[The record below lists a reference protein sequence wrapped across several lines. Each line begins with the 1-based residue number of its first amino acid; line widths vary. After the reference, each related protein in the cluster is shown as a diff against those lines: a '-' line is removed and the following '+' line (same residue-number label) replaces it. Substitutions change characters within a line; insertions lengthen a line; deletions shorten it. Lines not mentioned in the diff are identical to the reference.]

1 NLLKEKIIIFDGATG
16 SYLQTMA
23 LKPAD
28 YGKPEYEGLNEY
40 LSISKPEA
48 VTRVHEDYL
57 KAGADVIETNTFGA
71 NSAVLAEYG
80 LQGSAKE
87 LNLAS
92 VKLAKAAAAKY
103 STPDKPRFVAGSIG
117 PTNKSIFV
125 TGGVT
130 FDQMRGLYLE
140 QINAMLEA
148 GVDILLLETAHDIMN
163 LKAGLVAARQALGSK
178 LGQVPVI
185 ASVTMDS
192 FGLMLSGHNTEA
204 VYSALSHFPLSA
216 LGFNCGA
223 GPKNM
228 GARLEALS
236 KVSPFPI
243 FCMPNA
249 GLPNENGLYTQ
260 TPEDFAA
267 SMLGFAKKGWLN
279 IAGGCCGTLPGHI
292 KALSSA
298 LRGVK
303 PGVRRVDH
311 PWTLSGVEALYSED
325 IEPPVM
331 AGERNNSIGSKK
343 FRDIVAAGHWDE
355 AVEMARA
362 QVKAGAHVLDVCL
375 SNPERNEI
383 EDINTFIPM
392 LIKAVRV
399 PLMIDTTDVKAMEEV
414 LKYAPGKIIL
424 NSVNFEFGEDKPR
437 KVAGLCKTYGAK
449 LVFGC
454 IDENKEEGMARTAQ
468 RKVTIAR
475 RAYRFLTADCALPEE
490 DIIFDPLVFPVGV
503 GPEYAATAHETLKA
517 VAEIKK
523 LFPKTKTVLGVSNVS
538 FGLPPAGREILNSVF
553 LHHLVGAGLGVA
565 IVNIEKLKR
574 YASMA
579 PDEKAMAEDLI
590 FARNANA
597 ASVFAEYFRGVKKA
611 ALTETKSAALPPE
624 EALEAKISDGSKEG
638 VEELVNKLLEKYG
651 PLEIING
658 PVLKA
663 MGSVGK
669 KFAAGELIVT
679 EVLQS
684 AEVTKKA
691 VAVMESALKAAKAPK
706 RGKVLLATV
715 KGDVHDIGK
724 NLVNIIF
731 ESNGFEVLDLGVKV
745 PSETIVEAALK
756 EKPDFIGLSGLLV
769 RSTEQMAITAR
780 ELALAG
786 ISCPLLVGG
795 AALTAKYT
803 ENNIVPVYKGQV
815 FYAQDAM
822 GGLNYALG
830 SAIASN
836 QSPVTGNQSKEAT
849 INSSSFSR
857 GQRQRPATGQSHSH
871 QPSVADS
878 AIGPRQASVTALYP
892 DNIPVPAD
900 LDKHILNDFDL
911 SGLFENLNYDLF
923 NLRFLKLKKTDIKKV
938 EDVKKHVEELK
949 TEIIS
954 GKLLKARGVY
964 RFFPVK
970 SSGNSINVYKTD
982 AKTKIETFYFP
993 RQTVGD
999 RLSIPDFISPDGSK
1013 TDYMAFFAVTCGE
1026 GVMELSKAE
1035 RERGNYLR
1043 SYMIEAL
1050 ALTLAEAFA
1059 EAVHAII
1066 RKDWGF
1072 VNEAPV
1078 KPLHLAKYRGK
1089 RYSFGYPVCPEL
1101 SGQTKLFKLLEP
1113 EAAINLKLTD
1123 NLMMEPEASVSA
1135 FVLHN
1140 PKAVYFGI

>member
-1 NLLKEKIIIFDGATG
+1 MKNLMKERIIIFDGATG
-16 SYLQTMA
+16 TYLQTMG

-48 VTRVHEDYL
+48 VIRVHEDYL
-57 KAGADVIETNTFGA
+57 KAGADVIETNTFGD

-80 LQGSAKE
+80 LEGSVKE
-87 LNLAS
+87 LNSAS

-103 STPDKPRFVAGSIG
+103 STPEKPRFVAGSIG
-117 PTNKSIFV
+117 PTNKSLFV

-130 FDQMRGLYLE
+130 FDQMRDLYKE
-140 QINAMLEA
+140 QISAMLEA

-163 LKAGLVAARQALGSK
+163 LKAGLAAARLALG
-178 LGQVPVI
+178 GDAARVPVM
-185 ASVTMDS
+185 ASVTMDAL
-192 FGLMLSGHNTEA
+192 GAMLTGHNSEA

-216 LGFNCGA
+216 LGFNCGT

-236 KVSPFPI
+236 KVSPFPL

-249 GLPNENGLYTQ
+249 GLPDENGSYTQ
-260 TPEDFAA
+260 TPEEFAA
-267 SMLGFAKKGWLN
+267 LMLGFAKKGWLN
-279 IAGGCCGTLPGHI
+279 IAGGCCGTLPWHI
-292 KALSSA
+292 KALSAA
-298 LRGVK
+298 LEGVK
-303 PGVRRVDH
+303 PGVRRTER
-311 PWTLSGVEALYSED
+311 PWTLSGAEALYFED

-343 FRDIVAAGHWDE
+343 FRDTVAAGRWDE

-392 LIKAVRV
+392 LVKAVRA
-399 PLMIDTTDVKAMEEV
+399 PLMIDTTDVKAMETV

-437 KVAGLCKTYGAK
+437 QVAGLCKTYGAK

-454 IDENKEEGMARTAQ
+454 IDENKEEGMARTA
-468 RKVTIAR
+468 RHKVAIAG
-475 RAYRFLTADCALPEE
+475 RAYKFLTGTCGLPEE

-503 GPEYAATAHETLKA
+503 GPEYASTADETIKA

-523 LFPKTKTVLGVSNVS
+523 RFPKTQTVLGVSNVS

-553 LHHLVGAGLGVA
+553 LHHAVRAGLGVA

-574 YASMA
+574 YSSMLPA
-579 PDEKAMAEDLI
+579 EKALAEDLI
-590 FARNANA
+590 FARKADA
-597 ASVFAEYFRGVKKA
+597 ASVFAEYFRGVKKTIQA
-611 ALTETKSAALPPE
+611 DSNSVALPPE
-624 EALEAKISDGSKEG
+624 EALAAKISDGSKEG

-691 VAVMESALKAAKAPK
+691 VAAMENALKAAKAPRK
-706 RGKVLLATV
+706 GKLLLATV

-756 EKPDFIGLSGLLV
+756 GKPDFIGLSGLLV
-769 RSTEQMAITAR
+769 RSTEQMSITAR

-786 ISCPLLVGG
+786 INCPLLVGG
-795 AALTAKYT
+795 AALTLKYT
-803 ENNIVPVYKGQV
+803 ENNIAPVYKGPV
-815 FYAQDAM
+815 FYSQDAM
-822 GGLNYALG
+822 SGLNYALG
-830 SAIASN
+830 GGGTSHKSQVTSHKPEGTGHRSQVTSHKLEAEVLPINTSAL
-836 QSPVTGNQSKEAT
+836 SPDDIPFPVDLEKHVLKD
-849 INSSSFSR
+849 F
-857 GQRQRPATGQSHSH
+857 
-871 QPSVADS
+871 
-878 AIGPRQASVTALYP
+878 ALG
-892 DNIPVPAD
+892 A
-900 LDKHILNDFDL
+900 
-911 SGLFENLNYDLF
+911 LFENLNYDLF

-938 EDVKKHVEELK
+938 EDVKKQVEELK
-949 TEIIS
+949 AEIIS
-954 GKLLKARGVY
+954 RKLLKARGVY

-970 SSGNSINVYKTD
+970 SSGDLVYVYQSGSND
-982 AKTKIETFYFP
+982 KIETLCFQ
-993 RQTVGD
+993 RQAAGEK
-999 RLSIPDFISPDGSK
+999 LSIPDFISPEGSK
-1013 TDYMAFFAVTCGE
+1013 TDHMAFFAVTCGE
-1026 GVMELSKAE
+1026 GVMELSKKE
-1035 RERGNYLR
+1035 RESGNYLR

-1059 EAVHAII
+1059 ETVHAMI

-1072 VNEAPV
+1072 ADKERVL
-1078 KPLHLAKYRGK
+1078 PLHLAEYRGK
-1089 RYSFGYPVCPEL
+1089 RYSFGYPSCPDL
-1101 SGQTKLFKLLEP
+1101 AGQKKLFKLLEP
-1113 EAAINLKLTD
+1113 ESEINLKLTD
-1123 NLMMEPEASVSA
+1123 NLMMDPEASVSG

-1140 PKAVYFGI
+1140 PKAVYFNI